1 MNFTGPES
9 VLVQSWHKWEEK
21 VVKLGSFEAES
32 RPIVKQLLQE
42 LDDINVASASLL
54 G

>member
-9 VLVQSWHKWEEK
+9 VLVQSWHKWEENI
-21 VVKLGSFEAES
+21 VKLGSFEAES
-32 RPIVKQLLQE
+32 RPIVRQLLQE
-42 LDDINVASASLL
+42 LDDIDVTSANLL

>member
-1 MNFTGPES
+1 MNFAGPEF

-21 VVKLGSFEAES
+21 VVKLGSLEAET
-32 RPIVKQLLQE
+32 RPAVRQLMQQ
-42 LDDINVASASLL
+42 LDDVDVTSVNLL